1 MKFTPVLLRRAGVSV
16 LVLALLGAFGW
27 VLARSGPLAPIR
39 VTTVQ
44 VEEGTQA
51 LALFGIGSVE
61 ARRAYL
67 IGPTVAGRV
76 LHVGVDVGDAVRTGQ
91 VLAELDPVDLD
102 ERTAASQAAIARAGS
117 LVVAAEAQLQDAQAR
132 REVATINAR
141 RYVELGGQRFVSTS
155 AVEAKQQEQVSALAA
170 THAAEANLAGARQE
184 ITRLTAERDG
194 LGQQRSKLHLLAPAS
209 GIVSAREA
217 EAGSTVIAGQAVL
230 RLIEPASLW
239 VRVRID
245 QGRSTGLAAGLPAQ
259 VVLRSNPGRPL
270 AGKVV
275 RVEPVSDSVTEER
288 IALVAF
294 DTLPAN
300 VSVGEMAEVTLTLPL
315 PPGQPGLL
323 VPNASI
329 RHQGGTPGVW
339 LNAAAGLQ
347 FVPLQLGSA
356 SLDGQLRVTGSL
368 HAGDRVIVH
377 SEKDI
382 AAGSRIRVVD
392 SLVGPGS

>member
-1 MKFTPVLLRRAGVSV
+1 MKLTPVFLRRAGVS
-16 LVLALLGAFGW
+16 LLALALLGAFGW

-39 VTTVQ
+39 VTTIQ

-51 LALFGIGSVE
+51 LALFGIGTVE

-76 LHVGVDVGDAVRTGQ
+76 LRVGVDVGDAVRAGQ

-102 ERTAASQAAIARAGS
+102 ERTAASQASIARAGS
-117 LVVAAEAQLQDAQAR
+117 LVVAAEAQLRDAQAR

-155 AVEAKQQEQVSALAA
+155 AVEAKQQEQISAQAA
-170 THAAEANLAGARQE
+170 TRAAEANLAGARQE

-194 LGQQRSKLHLLAPAS
+194 LGQQRSKLRLVAPTS

-239 VRVRID
+239 LRVRID

-259 VVLRSNPGRPL
+259 IVLRSNPGQPL
-270 AGKVV
+270 PGKVV

-294 DTLPAN
+294 DTLPPA
-300 VSVGEMAEVTLTLPL
+300 VSVGEMAEVTLSLPA
-315 PPGQPGLL
+315 GQPGLL
-323 VPNASI
+323 LPNASI
-329 RHQGGTPGVW
+329 RRQGGTPGVW
-339 LNAAAGLQ
+339 LSAADGLQ
-347 FVPLQLGSA
+347 FVPLKLGSA
-356 SLDGQLRVTGSL
+356 SLDGQVRVTGSL

-382 AAGSRIRVVD
+382 TADSRIRIVD

>member
-1 MKFTPVLLRRAGVSV
+1 MKLTPVFLRRAGVS
-16 LVLALLGAFGW
+16 LLALALLGAFGW

-39 VTTVQ
+39 VTTVK

-51 LALFGIGSVE
+51 LALFGIGTVE

-76 LHVGVDVGDAVRTGQ
+76 LRVGVDVGDVVTAGQ

-102 ERTAASQAAIARAGS
+102 ERTAASQASIARAGS
-117 LVVAAEAQLQDAQAR
+117 LVLAAEAQLRDAQAR

-155 AVEAKQQEQVSALAA
+155 AVEAKQQEQVSAQAA
-170 THAAEANLAGARQE
+170 TRAAEANLAGARQE

-194 LGQQRSKLHLLAPAS
+194 LGEQRSKLRLVAPTS

-259 VVLRSNPGRPL
+259 IVLRSNPGQPL
-270 AGKVV
+270 PGKVV

-294 DTLPAN
+294 DTLPAAM
-300 VSVGEMAEVTLTLPL
+300 SVGEMAEVTLSLPA
-315 PPGQPGLL
+315 GQPGLL
-323 VPNASI
+323 LPNASI
-329 RHQGGTPGVW
+329 RRQGGTPGVW
-339 LNAAAGLQ
+339 RSAADGPQ

-356 SLDGQLRVTGSL
+356 SLDGQVRVTGSL

-382 AAGSRIRVVD
+382 AAGSRIRIVD

>member
-1 MKFTPVLLRRAGVSV
+1 MKLTPVFMRRAGVSL

-51 LALFGIGSVE
+51 LALFGIGTVE

-76 LHVGVDVGDAVRTGQ
+76 LRVGVDVGDAVTAGQ

-117 LVVAAEAQLQDAQAR
+117 LLVAAEAQLRDAQAR

-155 AVEAKQQEQVSALAA
+155 AVEAKQQEQVSAQAA
-170 THAAEANLAGARQE
+170 TRAAQANLAGARQE
-184 ITRLTAERDG
+184 ISRLTAERDG
-194 LGQQRSKLHLLAPAS
+194 LGQQRSKLRLVAPTN

-239 VRVRID
+239 LRVRID
-245 QGRSTGLAAGLPAQ
+245 QGRSTGLVAGLPAQ
-259 VVLRSNPGRPL
+259 IVLRSNPGQPL
-270 AGKVV
+270 PGKVV

-294 DTLPAN
+294 DTLPEN
-300 VSVGEMAEVTLTLPL
+300 VSVGEMAEVTLTLPA
-315 PPGQPGLL
+315 GQPGLL

-339 LNAAAGLQ
+339 LNAADGPQ

-356 SLDGQLRVTGSL
+356 SLDGQVRVTGGL

-377 SEKDI
+377 SDKDI

>member
-1 MKFTPVLLRRAGVSV
+1 MKFTPVFLRRAGVSV
-16 LVLALLGAFGW
+16 LGLALIGAFGW

-51 LALFGIGSVE
+51 LALFGIGTVE

-76 LHVGVDVGDAVRTGQ
+76 LHVGVDVGDTVRAGQ
-91 VLAELDPVDLD
+91 LLAELDPVDLD

-117 LVVAAEAQLQDAQAR
+117 LVVAAEAQLRDAQAR
-132 REVATINAR
+132 REIATINAR

-155 AVEAKQQEQVSALAA
+155 AVEARQQEQVSAQAA
-170 THAAEANLAGARQE
+170 TRAAEANLAGARQE
-184 ITRLTAERDG
+184 VARLAAERDG
-194 LGQQRSKLHLLAPAS
+194 LGQQRDKLRLRAPAS

-245 QGRSTGLAAGLPAQ
+245 QGRSAGLAAGLPAHI
-259 VVLRSNPGRPL
+259 VLRSNPGQSLP
-270 AGKVV
+270 GKVV
-275 RVEPVSDSVTEER
+275 RVEPLSDSVTEER

-294 DTLPAN
+294 EQLPAN
-300 VSVGEMAEVTLTLPL
+300 VSVGEMAEVTLSL

-323 VPNASI
+323 LPNASI
-329 RHQGGTPGVW
+329 RRQGGTPGVW
-339 LNAAAGLQ
+339 LSATDGPQ
-347 FVPLQLGSA
+347 FVPLQLDRA
-356 SLDGQLRVTGSL
+356 SLDGQVRVSGGL

-382 AAGSRIRVVD
+382 TADSRIRIVD

>member
-1 MKFTPVLLRRAGVSV
+1 MKLTPVFLRRAGVS
-16 LVLALLGAFGW
+16 LLALALLGAFGW

-39 VTTVQ
+39 VTTVK

-51 LALFGIGSVE
+51 LALFGIGTVE

-76 LHVGVDVGDAVRTGQ
+76 LRVGVDVGDAVTAGQ

-102 ERTAASQAAIARAGS
+102 ERTAASQASIARAGS
-117 LVVAAEAQLQDAQAR
+117 LVVAAEAQLRDAQAR

-155 AVEAKQQEQVSALAA
+155 AVEAKQQEQVSAQAA
-170 THAAEANLAGARQE
+170 TRAAEANLAGARQE

-194 LGQQRSKLHLLAPAS
+194 LGQQRSKLRLVAPTS

-239 VRVRID
+239 LRVRID

-259 VVLRSNPGRPL
+259 IVLRSNPGQPL
-270 AGKVV
+270 PGKVV

-294 DTLPAN
+294 DTLPGA
-300 VSVGEMAEVTLTLPL
+300 VSVGEMAEVTLSLPA
-315 PPGQPGLL
+315 GQPGLL
-323 VPNASI
+323 LPNASI
-329 RHQGGTPGVW
+329 RRQGGTPGVW
-339 LNAAAGLQ
+339 LSAADGLQ
-347 FVPLQLGSA
+347 FVPLKLGSA
-356 SLDGQLRVTGSL
+356 SLDGQVRVTGGL

-382 AAGSRIRVVD
+382 AAGSRIRIVD
-392 SLVGPGS
+392 SLVGTGS

>member
-1 MKFTPVLLRRAGVSV
+1 MKLTPVFLRRAGVS
-16 LVLALLGAFGW
+16 LLALALLGAFGW

-51 LALFGIGSVE
+51 LALFGIGTVE

-76 LHVGVDVGDAVRTGQ
+76 LRVGVDVGDVVTAGQ

-102 ERTAASQAAIARAGS
+102 ERTAASQASIARAGS
-117 LVVAAEAQLQDAQAR
+117 LVLAAEAQLRDAQAR

-155 AVEAKQQEQVSALAA
+155 AVEAKQQEQVSAQAA
-170 THAAEANLAGARQE
+170 TRAAEASLAGARQE

-194 LGQQRSKLHLLAPAS
+194 LGQQRSKLRLVAPTS

-259 VVLRSNPGRPL
+259 IVLRSNPGQPL
-270 AGKVV
+270 PGKVV

-294 DTLPAN
+294 DTLPAAM
-300 VSVGEMAEVTLTLPL
+300 SVGEMAEVTLSLPA
-315 PPGQPGLL
+315 GQPGLL
-323 VPNASI
+323 LPNASI
-329 RHQGGTPGVW
+329 RRQGGTPGVW
-339 LNAAAGLQ
+339 RSAADGPQ
-347 FVPLQLGSA
+347 FVPLKLGSA
-356 SLDGQLRVTGSL
+356 SLDGQVRVTGSL

-382 AAGSRIRVVD
+382 AAGSRIRIVD

>member
-1 MKFTPVLLRRAGVSV
+1 MKLAPVFLRRAGVSV

-76 LHVGVDVGDAVRTGQ
+76 LRVGVDVGDAVTAGQ

-170 THAAEANLAGARQE
+170 TRAAEANLAGARQE

-194 LGQQRSKLHLLAPAS
+194 LGQQRSKLRLVAPTS

-230 RLIEPASLW
+230 RFIEPASLW

-300 VSVGEMAEVTLTLPL
+300 VSVGEMAEVTLTLP
-315 PPGQPGLL
+315 PGQSGLL

>member
-1 MKFTPVLLRRAGVSV
+1 MKLTPVFMRRAGVSL

-51 LALFGIGSVE
+51 LALFGIGTVE

-76 LHVGVDVGDAVRTGQ
+76 LRVGVDVGDAVTAGQ

-117 LVVAAEAQLQDAQAR
+117 LLVAAEAQLRDAQAR

-155 AVEAKQQEQVSALAA
+155 AVEAKQQEQVSAQAA
-170 THAAEANLAGARQE
+170 TRAAQANLAGARQE
-184 ITRLTAERDG
+184 ISRLTAERDG
-194 LGQQRSKLHLLAPAS
+194 LGQQRSKLRLVAPTN

-217 EAGSTVIAGQAVL
+217 EAGSTVVAGQAVL

-239 VRVRID
+239 LRVRID
-245 QGRSTGLAAGLPAQ
+245 QGRSTGLVAGLPAQ
-259 VVLRSNPGRPL
+259 IVLRSNPGQPL
-270 AGKVV
+270 PGKVV

-294 DTLPAN
+294 DTLPEN
-300 VSVGEMAEVTLTLPL
+300 VSVGEMAEVTLTLPA
-315 PPGQPGLL
+315 GQPGLL

-339 LNAAAGLQ
+339 LNAADGPQ

-356 SLDGQLRVTGSL
+356 SLDGQVRVTGGL

-377 SEKDI
+377 SDKDI

>member
-1 MKFTPVLLRRAGVSV
+1 MKLTPVFLRRAGVS
-16 LVLALLGAFGW
+16 LLALALLGAFGW

-39 VTTVQ
+39 VTTVK

-51 LALFGIGSVE
+51 LALFGIGTVE

-76 LHVGVDVGDAVRTGQ
+76 LRVGVDVGDAVTAGQ

-102 ERTAASQAAIARAGS
+102 ERTAASQASIARAGS
-117 LVVAAEAQLQDAQAR
+117 LVVAAEAQLRDAQAR

-155 AVEAKQQEQVSALAA
+155 AVEAKQQEQVSAQAA
-170 THAAEANLAGARQE
+170 TRAAEANLAGARQE

-194 LGQQRSKLHLLAPAS
+194 LGQQRSKLRLVAPTS

-259 VVLRSNPGRPL
+259 IVLRSNPGQPL
-270 AGKVV
+270 PGKVV

-294 DTLPAN
+294 DTLPAAM
-300 VSVGEMAEVTLTLPL
+300 SVGEMAEVTLSLPA
-315 PPGQPGLL
+315 GQPGLL
-323 VPNASI
+323 LPNASI
-329 RHQGGTPGVW
+329 RRQGGTPGVW
-339 LNAAAGLQ
+339 RSAADGPQ

-356 SLDGQLRVTGSL
+356 SLDGQVRVTGGL

-382 AAGSRIRVVD
+382 TADSRIRIVD

>member
-1 MKFTPVLLRRAGVSV
+1 MKLAPVFLRRAGVSV

-76 LHVGVDVGDAVRTGQ
+76 LRVGVDVGDAVTAGQ

-117 LVVAAEAQLQDAQAR
+117 LVVVAEAQLQDAQAR

-170 THAAEANLAGARQE
+170 TRAAEANLAGARQE

-194 LGQQRSKLHLLAPAS
+194 LGQQRSKLRLVAPTS

-230 RLIEPASLW
+230 RFIEPASLW

-300 VSVGEMAEVTLTLPL
+300 VSVGEMAEVTLTLP
-315 PPGQPGLL
+315 PGQSGLL

>member
-1 MKFTPVLLRRAGVSV
+1 MKLTPVFLRRAGVS
-16 LVLALLGAFGW
+16 LLALALLGAFGW

-39 VTTVQ
+39 VTTVK

-51 LALFGIGSVE
+51 LALFGIGTVE

-76 LHVGVDVGDAVRTGQ
+76 LRVGVDVGDVVTAGQ

-102 ERTAASQAAIARAGS
+102 ERTAASQASIARAGS
-117 LVVAAEAQLQDAQAR
+117 LVLAAEAQLRDAQAR

-155 AVEAKQQEQVSALAA
+155 AVEAKQQEQVSAQAA
-170 THAAEANLAGARQE
+170 TRAAEASLAGARQE

-194 LGQQRSKLHLLAPAS
+194 LGQQRSKLRLVAPTS

-239 VRVRID
+239 LRVRID

-259 VVLRSNPGRPL
+259 IVLRSNPGQPL
-270 AGKVV
+270 PGKVV

-294 DTLPAN
+294 DTLPAAM
-300 VSVGEMAEVTLTLPL
+300 SVGEMAEVTLSLPA
-315 PPGQPGLL
+315 GQPGLL
-323 VPNASI
+323 LPNASI
-329 RHQGGTPGVW
+329 RRQGGTPGVW
-339 LNAAAGLQ
+339 LSAADGLQ
-347 FVPLQLGSA
+347 FVPLKLGSA
-356 SLDGQLRVTGSL
+356 SLDGQVRVTGGL

-382 AAGSRIRVVD
+382 AAGSRIRIVD
-392 SLVGPGS
+392 SLVGTGS

>member
-1 MKFTPVLLRRAGVSV
+1 MKLTPVFLRRAGVS
-16 LVLALLGAFGW
+16 LLALALLGAFGW

-39 VTTVQ
+39 VTTVK

-51 LALFGIGSVE
+51 LALFGIGTVE

-76 LHVGVDVGDAVRTGQ
+76 LRVGVDVGDVVTAGQ

-102 ERTAASQAAIARAGS
+102 ERTAASQASIARAGS
-117 LVVAAEAQLQDAQAR
+117 LVLAAEAQLRDAQAR

-155 AVEAKQQEQVSALAA
+155 AVEAKQQEQVSAQAA
-170 THAAEANLAGARQE
+170 TRAAEANLAGARQE

-194 LGQQRSKLHLLAPAS
+194 LGQQRSKLRLVAPTS

-259 VVLRSNPGRPL
+259 IVLRSNPGQPL
-270 AGKVV
+270 PGKVV

-294 DTLPAN
+294 DTLPAAM
-300 VSVGEMAEVTLTLPL
+300 SVGEMAEVTLSLPA
-315 PPGQPGLL
+315 GQPGLL
-323 VPNASI
+323 LPNASI
-329 RHQGGTPGVW
+329 RRQGGTPGVW
-339 LNAAAGLQ
+339 RSAADGPQ

-356 SLDGQLRVTGSL
+356 SLDGQVRVTGSL
-368 HAGDRVIVH
+368 HTGDRVIVH

-382 AAGSRIRVVD
+382 AAGSRIRIVD

>member
-1 MKFTPVLLRRAGVSV
+1 MKLTPVFLRRAGVSL

-51 LALFGIGSVE
+51 LALFGIGTVE

-76 LHVGVDVGDAVRTGQ
+76 LRVGVDVGDAVTAGQ

-117 LVVAAEAQLQDAQAR
+117 LLVAAEAQLRDAQAR

-155 AVEAKQQEQVSALAA
+155 AVEAKQQEQVSAQAA
-170 THAAEANLAGARQE
+170 TRAAQANLAGARQE
-184 ITRLTAERDG
+184 ISRLTAERDG
-194 LGQQRSKLHLLAPAS
+194 LGQQRSKLRLVAPTN

-217 EAGSTVIAGQAVL
+217 EAGSTVVAGQAVL

-239 VRVRID
+239 LRVRID
-245 QGRSTGLAAGLPAQ
+245 QGRSTGLVAGLPAQ
-259 VVLRSNPGRPL
+259 IVLRSNPGQPL
-270 AGKVV
+270 PGKVV

-294 DTLPAN
+294 DTLPEN
-300 VSVGEMAEVTLTLPL
+300 VSVGEMAEVTLTLPA
-315 PPGQPGLL
+315 GQPGLL

-339 LNAAAGLQ
+339 LNAADGPQ

-356 SLDGQLRVTGSL
+356 SLDGQVRVTGGL

-377 SEKDI
+377 SDKDI

>member
-1 MKFTPVLLRRAGVSV
+1 MKLAPVFLRRAGVSV

-102 ERTAASQAAIARAGS
+102 ERTAASQAAIASAGS

-170 THAAEANLAGARQE
+170 TRAAEANLAGARQE

-194 LGQQRSKLHLLAPAS
+194 LGQQRSKLRLVAPTS

-230 RLIEPASLW
+230 RFIEPASLW

-300 VSVGEMAEVTLTLPL
+300 VSVGEMAEVTLTLP
-315 PPGQPGLL
+315 PGQSGLL

>member
-1 MKFTPVLLRRAGVSV
+1 MKFTPVLLRRAGVTV

-39 VTTVQ
+39 VTTVK
-44 VEEGTQA
+44 VEEGTQV
-51 LALFGIGSVE
+51 LALFGIGTVE

-76 LHVGVDVGDAVRTGQ
+76 LRVGVDVGDAVTAGQ

-117 LVVAAEAQLQDAQAR
+117 LVLAAEAQLRDAQAR

-170 THAAEANLAGARQE
+170 TRAAEANLAGARQE

-194 LGQQRSKLHLLAPAS
+194 LGQQRSKLRLVAPTS

-230 RLIEPASLW
+230 RFIEPASLW

-300 VSVGEMAEVTLTLPL
+300 VSVGEMAEVTLTLP
-315 PPGQPGLL
+315 PGQSGLL

>member
-1 MKFTPVLLRRAGVSV
+1 MKLTRVFLRRAGVSV

-39 VTTVQ
+39 VTTVK
-44 VEEGTQA
+44 VEEGKQV
-51 LALFGIGSVE
+51 LALFGIGTVE

-76 LHVGVDVGDAVRTGQ
+76 LRVGVDVGDPVTAGQ

-117 LVVAAEAQLQDAQAR
+117 LVLAAEAQLRDAQAR

-170 THAAEANLAGARQE
+170 TRAAEANLAGARQE

-194 LGQQRSKLHLLAPAS
+194 LGLQRSKLHLLAPAS

-245 QGRSTGLAAGLPAQ
+245 QGRSTGLVAGLPAQ

-300 VSVGEMAEVTLTLPL
+300 VSVGEMAEVTLPL

>member
-1 MKFTPVLLRRAGVSV
+1 MKLTPVFMRRAGVSL

-51 LALFGIGSVE
+51 LALFGIGTVE

-76 LHVGVDVGDAVRTGQ
+76 LRVGVDVGDAVTAGQ

-117 LVVAAEAQLQDAQAR
+117 LLVAAEAQLRDAQAR

-155 AVEAKQQEQVSALAA
+155 AVEAKQQEQVSAQAA
-170 THAAEANLAGARQE
+170 TRAAQANLAGARQE
-184 ITRLTAERDG
+184 ISRLTAERDG
-194 LGQQRSKLHLLAPAS
+194 LGQQRSKLRLVAPTN

-239 VRVRID
+239 LRVRID
-245 QGRSTGLAAGLPAQ
+245 QGRSAGLVAGLPAQ
-259 VVLRSNPGRPL
+259 IVLRSNPGQPL
-270 AGKVV
+270 PGKVV

-294 DTLPAN
+294 DTLPEN
-300 VSVGEMAEVTLTLPL
+300 VSVGEMAEVTLTLPA
-315 PPGQPGLL
+315 GQPGLL
-323 VPNASI
+323 VPSASI

-339 LNAAAGLQ
+339 LNAADGPQ

-356 SLDGQLRVTGSL
+356 SLDGQVRVTGGL

-377 SEKDI
+377 SDKDI

>member
-1 MKFTPVLLRRAGVSV
+1 MKLTRFFLRRAGVSV

-39 VTTVQ
+39 VTTMQ

-76 LHVGVDVGDAVRTGQ
+76 LRVGVDVGDTVTAGQ

-102 ERTAASQAAIARAGS
+102 ERTAASQASIARAGS
-117 LVVAAEAQLQDAQAR
+117 LVVAAEAQLRDAQAR

-155 AVEAKQQEQVSALAA
+155 AVEAKQLEQVSAQAA
-170 THAAEANLAGARQE
+170 TRAAEANLAGARQE

-194 LGQQRSKLHLLAPAS
+194 LGQQRSKLRLVAPTS

-259 VVLRSNPGRPL
+259 IVLRSNPGQPL
-270 AGKVV
+270 PGKVV

-294 DTLPAN
+294 DTLPAA
-300 VSVGEMAEVTLTLPL
+300 VSVGEMAEVTLSLPA
-315 PPGQPGLL
+315 GQPGLL
-323 VPNASI
+323 LPNASI
-329 RHQGGTPGVW
+329 RRQGGTPGVW
-339 LNAAAGLQ
+339 RSAADGPQ

-356 SLDGQLRVTGSL
+356 SLDGQVRVTGGL

-382 AAGSRIRVVD
+382 AAGSRIRIVD

>member
-1 MKFTPVLLRRAGVSV
+1 MKLTPVFMRRAGVSL

-51 LALFGIGSVE
+51 LALFGIGTVE

-76 LHVGVDVGDAVRTGQ
+76 LRVGVDVGDAVTAGQ

-117 LVVAAEAQLQDAQAR
+117 LLVAAEAQLRDAQAR

-155 AVEAKQQEQVSALAA
+155 AVEAKQQEQVSAQAA
-170 THAAEANLAGARQE
+170 TRAAQANLAGARQE

-194 LGQQRSKLHLLAPAS
+194 LGQQRSKLRLVAPTN

-239 VRVRID
+239 LRVRID
-245 QGRSTGLAAGLPAQ
+245 QGRSTGLVAGLPAQ
-259 VVLRSNPGRPL
+259 IVLRSNPGQPL
-270 AGKVV
+270 PGKVV

-294 DTLPAN
+294 DTLPEN
-300 VSVGEMAEVTLTLPL
+300 VSVGEMAEVTLTLPA
-315 PPGQPGLL
+315 GQPGLL

-339 LNAAAGLQ
+339 LNAADGPQ

-356 SLDGQLRVTGSL
+356 SLDGQVRVTGGL

-377 SEKDI
+377 SDKDI

>member
-1 MKFTPVLLRRAGVSV
+1 MKLAPVFLRRAGVSV

-170 THAAEANLAGARQE
+170 TRAAEANLAGARQE

-194 LGQQRSKLHLLAPAS
+194 LGQQRSKLRLVAPTS

-230 RLIEPASLW
+230 RFIEPASLW

-300 VSVGEMAEVTLTLPL
+300 VSVGEMAEVTLTLP
-315 PPGQPGLL
+315 PGQSGLL

>member
-1 MKFTPVLLRRAGVSV
+1 MKLTRVFLRRAGVSV

-39 VTTVQ
+39 VTTMQ

-76 LHVGVDVGDAVRTGQ
+76 LRVGVDVGETVTAGQ
-91 VLAELDPVDLD
+91 VLAEMDPVDLD
-102 ERTAASQAAIARAGS
+102 ERTAASQASIARAGS
-117 LVVAAEAQLQDAQAR
+117 LVLAAEAQLRDAQAR

-155 AVEAKQQEQVSALAA
+155 AVEAKQQEQVSAQAA
-170 THAAEANLAGARQE
+170 TRAAEANLAGARQE

-194 LGQQRSKLHLLAPAS
+194 LGQQRSKLRLVAPTS

-259 VVLRSNPGRPL
+259 IVLRSNPGQPL
-270 AGKVV
+270 PGKVV

-294 DTLPAN
+294 DTLPAAA
-300 VSVGEMAEVTLTLPL
+300 SVGEMAEVTLSLPA
-315 PPGQPGLL
+315 GQPGLL
-323 VPNASI
+323 LPNASI
-329 RHQGGTPGVW
+329 RRQGGTPGVW
-339 LNAAAGLQ
+339 LSAADGLQ
-347 FVPLQLGSA
+347 FVPLKLGSA
-356 SLDGQLRVTGSL
+356 SLDGQVRVTGGL

-382 AAGSRIRVVD
+382 AAGSRIRIVD

>member
-1 MKFTPVLLRRAGVSV
+1 MKLTPVFMRRAGVSL

-51 LALFGIGSVE
+51 LALFGIGTVE

-76 LHVGVDVGDAVRTGQ
+76 LRVGVDVGDAVTAGQ

-117 LVVAAEAQLQDAQAR
+117 LLVAAEAQLRDAQAR

-155 AVEAKQQEQVSALAA
+155 AVEAKQQEQISAQAA
-170 THAAEANLAGARQE
+170 TRAAQANLAGARQE

-194 LGQQRSKLHLLAPAS
+194 LGQQRSKLRLVAPTN

-239 VRVRID
+239 LRVRID
-245 QGRSTGLAAGLPAQ
+245 QGRSTGLVAGLPAQ
-259 VVLRSNPGRPL
+259 IVLRSNPGQPL
-270 AGKVV
+270 PGKVV

-294 DTLPAN
+294 DTLPEN
-300 VSVGEMAEVTLTLPL
+300 VSVGEMAEVTLTLPA
-315 PPGQPGLL
+315 GQPGLL

-339 LNAAAGLQ
+339 LNAADGPQ

-356 SLDGQLRVTGSL
+356 SLDGQVRVTGGL

-377 SEKDI
+377 SDKDI

>member
-1 MKFTPVLLRRAGVSV
+1 MKLTPVFLRRAGVSL

-44 VEEGTQA
+44 VEEGAQT

-76 LHVGVDVGDAVRTGQ
+76 LHVGVDVGDAVRAGQ

-117 LVVAAEAQLQDAQAR
+117 LLVAAEAQLRDAQAR

-155 AVEAKQQEQVSALAA
+155 AVEAKQQEQVSAQAA
-170 THAAEANLAGARQE
+170 TRAAQANLAGARQE
-184 ITRLTAERDG
+184 ISRLTAERDG
-194 LGQQRSKLHLLAPAS
+194 LGQQRSKLRLVAPTN

-239 VRVRID
+239 LRVRID
-245 QGRSTGLAAGLPAQ
+245 QGRSTGLVAGLPAQ
-259 VVLRSNPGRPL
+259 IVLRSNPGQPL
-270 AGKVV
+270 PGKVV

-294 DTLPAN
+294 DTLPEN
-300 VSVGEMAEVTLTLPL
+300 VSVGEMAEVTLTLPA
-315 PPGQPGLL
+315 GQPGLL

-339 LNAAAGLQ
+339 LNAADGPQ

-356 SLDGQLRVTGSL
+356 SLDGQVRVTGGL

-377 SEKDI
+377 SDKDI

>member
-1 MKFTPVLLRRAGVSV
+1 MKLTPVFLRRAGVS
-16 LVLALLGAFGW
+16 LLALALLGAFGW

-39 VTTVQ
+39 VTTIQ

-51 LALFGIGSVE
+51 LALFGIGTVE

-76 LHVGVDVGDAVRTGQ
+76 LRVGVDVGDAVRAGQ

-102 ERTAASQAAIARAGS
+102 ERTAASQASIARAGS
-117 LVVAAEAQLQDAQAR
+117 LVLAAEAQLRDAQAR

-155 AVEAKQQEQVSALAA
+155 AVEAKQQEQVSAQAA
-170 THAAEANLAGARQE
+170 TRAAEANLAGARQE

-194 LGQQRSKLHLLAPAS
+194 LGQQRSKLRLVAPTS

-239 VRVRID
+239 LRVRID

-259 VVLRSNPGRPL
+259 IVLRSNPGQPL
-270 AGKVV
+270 PGKVV

-294 DTLPAN
+294 DTLPPA
-300 VSVGEMAEVTLTLPL
+300 VSVGEMAEVTLSLPA
-315 PPGQPGLL
+315 GQPGLL
-323 VPNASI
+323 LPNASI
-329 RHQGGTPGVW
+329 RRQGGTPGVW
-339 LNAAAGLQ
+339 RSAADGPQ

-356 SLDGQLRVTGSL
+356 SLDGQVRVTGGL

-382 AAGSRIRVVD
+382 TADSRIRIVD

>member
-1 MKFTPVLLRRAGVSV
+1 MKLTPVFMRRAGVSL

-51 LALFGIGSVE
+51 LALFGIGTVE

-76 LHVGVDVGDAVRTGQ
+76 LRVGVDVGDAVTAGQ

-117 LVVAAEAQLQDAQAR
+117 LLVAAEAQLRDAQAR

-155 AVEAKQQEQVSALAA
+155 AVEAKQQEQVSAQAA
-170 THAAEANLAGARQE
+170 TRAAQANLAGARQE
-184 ITRLTAERDG
+184 ISRLTAERDG
-194 LGQQRSKLHLLAPAS
+194 LGQQRSKLRLVAPTN

-239 VRVRID
+239 LRVRID
-245 QGRSTGLAAGLPAQ
+245 QGRSAGLVAGLPAQ
-259 VVLRSNPGRPL
+259 IVLRSNPGQPL
-270 AGKVV
+270 PGKVV

-294 DTLPAN
+294 DTLPEN
-300 VSVGEMAEVTLTLPL
+300 VSVGEMAEVTLTLPA
-315 PPGQPGLL
+315 GQPGLL

-339 LNAAAGLQ
+339 LNAADGPQ

-356 SLDGQLRVTGSL
+356 SLDGQVRVTGGL

-377 SEKDI
+377 SDKDI

>member
-1 MKFTPVLLRRAGVSV
+1 MKLTPVFMRRAGVSL

-39 VTTVQ
+39 VTTIQ
-44 VEEGTQA
+44 VEEGAQT

-76 LHVGVDVGDAVRTGQ
+76 LRVGVDVGDAVTAGQ

-102 ERTAASQAAIARAGS
+102 ERTAASQASIARAGS
-117 LVVAAEAQLQDAQAR
+117 LVLAAEAQLRDAQAR

-155 AVEAKQQEQVSALAA
+155 AVEAKQQEQVSAQAA
-170 THAAEANLAGARQE
+170 TRAAQANLAGARQE

-194 LGQQRSKLHLLAPAS
+194 LGQQRSKLRLVAPTN

-239 VRVRID
+239 LRVRID
-245 QGRSTGLAAGLPAQ
+245 QGRSTGLVAGLPAQ
-259 VVLRSNPGRPL
+259 IVLRSNPGQPL
-270 AGKVV
+270 PGKVV

-294 DTLPAN
+294 DTLPEN
-300 VSVGEMAEVTLTLPL
+300 VSVGEMAEVTLTLPA
-315 PPGQPGLL
+315 GQPGLL

-339 LNAAAGLQ
+339 LNAADGPQ

-356 SLDGQLRVTGSL
+356 SLDGQVRVTGGL

-377 SEKDI
+377 SDKDI

>member
-1 MKFTPVLLRRAGVSV
+1 
-16 LVLALLGAFGW
+16 
-27 VLARSGPLAPIR
+27 
-39 VTTVQ
+39 
-44 VEEGTQA
+44 
-51 LALFGIGSVE
+51 
-61 ARRAYL
+61 
-67 IGPTVAGRV
+67 VAGRV
-76 LHVGVDVGDAVRTGQ
+76 LRVGVDVGDAVTAGQ

-102 ERTAASQAAIARAGS
+102 ERTAASQASIARAGS
-117 LVVAAEAQLQDAQAR
+117 LVLAAEAQLRDAQAR

-155 AVEAKQQEQVSALAA
+155 AVEAKQQEQISAQAA
-170 THAAEANLAGARQE
+170 TRAAEANLAGARQE

-194 LGQQRSKLHLLAPAS
+194 LGQQRSKLRLVAPTS

-259 VVLRSNPGRPL
+259 IVLRSNPGQPL
-270 AGKVV
+270 PGKVV

-294 DTLPAN
+294 DTLPAAM
-300 VSVGEMAEVTLTLPL
+300 SVGEMAEVTLSLPA
-315 PPGQPGLL
+315 GQPGLL
-323 VPNASI
+323 LPNASI
-329 RHQGGTPGVW
+329 RRQGGTPGVW
-339 LNAAAGLQ
+339 RSAADGPQ

-356 SLDGQLRVTGSL
+356 SLDGQVRVTGGL

-382 AAGSRIRVVD
+382 TADSRIRIVD

>member
-1 MKFTPVLLRRAGVSV
+1 MKLTPVFLRRAGVS
-16 LVLALLGAFGW
+16 LLALALLGAFGW

-51 LALFGIGSVE
+51 LALFGIGTVE

-76 LHVGVDVGDAVRTGQ
+76 LRVRVDVGDAVTAGQ

-102 ERTAASQAAIARAGS
+102 ERTAASQASIARAGS
-117 LVVAAEAQLQDAQAR
+117 LVLAAEAQLRDAQAR

-155 AVEAKQQEQVSALAA
+155 AVEAKQQEQISAQAA
-170 THAAEANLAGARQE
+170 TRAAEANLAGARQE

-194 LGQQRSKLHLLAPAS
+194 LGQQRSKLRLVAPTS

-259 VVLRSNPGRPL
+259 IVLRSNPGQPL
-270 AGKVV
+270 PGKVV

-294 DTLPAN
+294 DTLPAAM
-300 VSVGEMAEVTLTLPL
+300 SVGEMAEVTLSLPA
-315 PPGQPGLL
+315 GQPGLL
-323 VPNASI
+323 LPNASI
-329 RHQGGTPGVW
+329 RRQGGTPGVW
-339 LNAAAGLQ
+339 RSAADGPQ

-356 SLDGQLRVTGSL
+356 SLDGQVRVTGGL

-382 AAGSRIRVVD
+382 TADSRIRIVD

>member
-1 MKFTPVLLRRAGVSV
+1 MKLTPVFLRRAGVSL

-44 VEEGTQA
+44 VEEGAQT

-76 LHVGVDVGDAVRTGQ
+76 LHVGVDVGDAVRAGQ

-117 LVVAAEAQLQDAQAR
+117 LLVAAEAQLRDAQAR

-155 AVEAKQQEQVSALAA
+155 AVEAKQQEQVSAQAA
-170 THAAEANLAGARQE
+170 TRAAEANLAGARQE

-194 LGQQRSKLHLLAPAS
+194 LGQQRSKLRLVAPTN

-239 VRVRID
+239 LRVRID
-245 QGRSTGLAAGLPAQ
+245 QGRSTGLVAGLPAQ
-259 VVLRSNPGRPL
+259 IVLRSNPGQPL
-270 AGKVV
+270 PGKVV

-294 DTLPAN
+294 DTLPEN
-300 VSVGEMAEVTLTLPL
+300 VSVGEMAEVTLTLPA
-315 PPGQPGLL
+315 GQPGLL

-339 LNAAAGLQ
+339 LNAADGPQ

-356 SLDGQLRVTGSL
+356 SLDGQVRVTGGL

-377 SEKDI
+377 SDKDI

>member
-1 MKFTPVLLRRAGVSV
+1 MKLTPVFLRRAGVSV
-16 LVLALLGAFGW
+16 LALALLGAFGW

-39 VTTVQ
+39 VTTVK

-51 LALFGIGSVE
+51 LALFGIGTVE

-76 LHVGVDVGDAVRTGQ
+76 LHVGVDVGDAVTAGQ

-102 ERTAASQAAIARAGS
+102 ERTAASQASIARAGS
-117 LVVAAEAQLQDAQAR
+117 LVLAAEAQLRDAQAR

-155 AVEAKQQEQVSALAA
+155 AVEAKQQEQVSAQAA
-170 THAAEANLAGARQE
+170 TRAAEANLAGARQE

-194 LGQQRSKLHLLAPAS
+194 LGQQRSKLRLLAPTS

-259 VVLRSNPGRPL
+259 IVLRSNPGQPL
-270 AGKVV
+270 PGKVV

-294 DTLPAN
+294 DTLPPA
-300 VSVGEMAEVTLTLPL
+300 VSVGEMAEVTLSLPA
-315 PPGQPGLL
+315 GQPGLL
-323 VPNASI
+323 LPNASI
-329 RHQGGTPGVW
+329 RRQGGTPGVW
-339 LNAAAGLQ
+339 RSAADGPQ
-347 FVPLQLGSA
+347 FVPLRLGSA
-356 SLDGQLRVTGSL
+356 SLDGQVRVTGGL

-382 AAGSRIRVVD
+382 AAGSRIRIVD

>member
-1 MKFTPVLLRRAGVSV
+1 MKLTPVFLRRAGVSV
-16 LVLALLGAFGW
+16 LALALLGAFGW

-51 LALFGIGSVE
+51 LALFGIGTVE

-76 LHVGVDVGDAVRTGQ
+76 LRVGVDVGDAVTAGQ

-102 ERTAASQAAIARAGS
+102 ERTAASQASIARAGS
-117 LVVAAEAQLQDAQAR
+117 LVLAAEAQLRDAQAR

-155 AVEAKQQEQVSALAA
+155 AVEAKQQEQVSAQAA
-170 THAAEANLAGARQE
+170 TRAAEANLAGARQE

-194 LGQQRSKLHLLAPAS
+194 LGQQRSKLRLVAPTG

-259 VVLRSNPGRPL
+259 IVLRSNPGQPL
-270 AGKVV
+270 PGKVV

-294 DTLPAN
+294 DTPPPA
-300 VSVGEMAEVTLTLPL
+300 VSVGEMAEVTLSLPAS
-315 PPGQPGLL
+315 QPGLL
-323 VPNASI
+323 LPNASI
-329 RHQGGTPGVW
+329 RRQGGTPGVW
-339 LNAAAGLQ
+339 RSAADGPQ
-347 FVPLQLGSA
+347 FVPLRLGSA
-356 SLDGQLRVTGSL
+356 SLDGQVRVTGGL

-382 AAGSRIRVVD
+382 TADSRIRIVD
-392 SLVGPGS
+392 SLLGPGS